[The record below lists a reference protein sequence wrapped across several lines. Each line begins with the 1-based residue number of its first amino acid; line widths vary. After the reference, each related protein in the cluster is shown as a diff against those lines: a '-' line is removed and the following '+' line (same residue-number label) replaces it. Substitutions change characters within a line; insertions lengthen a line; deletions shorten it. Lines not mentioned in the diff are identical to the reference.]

1 MKSLNRVRLLGTPWT
16 AAHQALPSMR
26 FSRQE
31 YWSEVPLPSPTT
43 NLKSVLNSEA
53 ITLLAMGH
61 IVKAVV
67 FPVFIYGCE
76 SWTVKKAECWRIDGF
91 ELWCWRRLLR
101 VFWTARLSNQ
111 SEHSWEGLMLK
122 HRYFGHL
129 MGTADSLEKD
139 SDAGK
144 DWRQKKETE
153 DEMVRWHRVT
163 QWTRVWAN
171 SRSQ

>member
-1 MKSLNRVRLLGTPWT
+1 METVTDFIFLGSKILADGDCGHEIKRHLLLGRK
-16 AAHQALPSMR
+16 AM
-26 FSRQE
+26 
-31 YWSEVPLPSPTT
+31 T
-43 NLKSVLNSEA
+43 NLDSILKSR
-53 ITLLAMGH
+53 H
-61 IVKAVV
+61 INENGPSSQSYG
-67 FPVFIYGCE
+67 FPVVMYGCE
-76 SWTVKKAECWRIDGF
+76 IWTIKKAEHWRIDGF